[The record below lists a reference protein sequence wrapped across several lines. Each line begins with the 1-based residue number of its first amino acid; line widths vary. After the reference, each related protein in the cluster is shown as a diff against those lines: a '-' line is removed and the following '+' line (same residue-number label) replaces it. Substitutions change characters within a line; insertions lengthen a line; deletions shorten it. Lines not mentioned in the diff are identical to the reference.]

1 MYNKIYY
8 NFFLILLTFT
18 TALILNTYVLPHEDA
33 AILFRYSE
41 NFSSTGVI
49 SYNLNEQPTEGATD
63 FLWMVI
69 LAILNK
75 LGLDT
80 YFSAIVLNFLA
91 LITTS
96 NIITERF
103 KLNNFYILIIFFI
116 HFSFPFFLVG
126 NIWIFP
132 FVCRT
137 FLVLFLLNILENNIK
152 KILFYSFIGTL
163 IRPDFFFFIFF
174 INLYFFYKSKLNQK
188 LLFIFYIVMGL
199 IYFFSRYLY
208 FGELFPL
215 PFYVKT
221 QWIILENLG
230 WLKQIIFLTPFILY
244 LMLVDKKLFKCKN
257 NYYFNIS
264 NYYSNNLLYEST
276 TLSKLWSKI
285 LFLLLSSFLV
295 TLFLKYNSAK
305 IYLNFCTILSV
316 CLLSILINFKLKM
329 I

>member
-18 TALILNTYVLPHEDA
+18 TALRLNTYVLPHEDA

-116 HFSFPFFLVG
+116 HFSFPFF
-126 NIWIFP
+126 WSAIFGFSLL
-132 FVCRT
+132 FVEL

-188 LLFIFYIVMGL
+188 
-199 IYFFSRYLY
+199 
-208 FGELFPL
+208 
-215 PFYVKT
+215 
-221 QWIILENLG
+221 
-230 WLKQIIFLTPFILY
+230 
-244 LMLVDKKLFKCKN
+244 CKN
-257 NYYFNIS
+257 Y
-264 NYYSNNLLYEST
+264 
-276 TLSKLWSKI
+276 
-285 LFLLLSSFLV
+285 
-295 TLFLKYNSAK
+295 
-305 IYLNFCTILSV
+305 
-316 CLLSILINFKLKM
+316 
-329 I
+329 